1 MLTLIYFIHY
11 WYIFSCSIFY
21 KKKKNWHK
29 ITIKRVNESMF
40 LQNSFATVQYLPIL
54 RKKADKK
61 KVIRIKWI
69 SKDFRCNIERESAG
83 ISYLAAGILICLSSC
98 LSNTSEPLGSFCS
111 VSLPLFFRE
120 SMSQA
125 TAIRE
130 GNHIPSHCPSST
142 KISLQLLTEWPKP
155 GPCLHG
161 MSITPSNFY
170 FS

>member
-1 MLTLIYFIHY
+1 MCEWMNVFAEFFRHN
-11 WYIFSCSIFY
+11 SILANFM
-21 KKKKNWHK
+21 KKKPD
-29 ITIKRVNESMF
+29 KR
-40 LQNSFATVQYLPIL
+40 
-54 RKKADKK
+54 

-130 GNHIPSHCPSST
+130 GNHIPSHCPKLDQNITST
-142 KISLQLLTEWPKP
+142 TYWVAKTRAVLARYVNHPIELLFFLIS
-155 GPCLHG
+155 
-161 MSITPSNFY
+161 IV
-170 FS
+170 

>member
-1 MLTLIYFIHY
+1 
-11 WYIFSCSIFY
+11 
-21 KKKKNWHK
+21 
-29 ITIKRVNESMF
+29 MF
-40 LQNSFATVQYLPIL
+40 LQNSFGTIQYLPIL
-54 RKKADKK
+54 RKKPNKR

-125 TAIRE
+125 TAIWE

-155 GPCLHG
+155 GPCLYG

-170 FS
+170 FSWFLLCSVMWSYRTALIFSLIFYW